1 VADRYLEDYLPGT
14 TSEHGPILVDR
25 NEVLEF
31 AGRYDPQA
39 FHVDPEAAGAGP
51 VKGLNASGWHTCAL
65 MMRVLVDEYLS
76 PASSLGSPGI
86 DELRWLLPVRP
97 GDRLTLRATVQEAR
111 VSRSDPT
118 RGILT
123 TNVELLNQAG
133 DLVLRMTAV
142 NLVRTRPADRGH

>member
-1 VADRYLEDYLPGT
+1 VADRYFEDYLPGT

-39 FHVDPEAAGAGP
+39 FHVDAEAAGAGP
-51 VKGLNASGWHTCAL
+51 FKGLIASGWHTCAL

-97 GDRLTLRATVQEAR
+97 GDRLTLRATVQETR

-118 RGILT
+118 RGILK
-123 TNVELLNQAG
+123 TNLELFNQAG

-142 NLVRTRPADRGH
+142 NLVRTRPADRGR

>member
-1 VADRYLEDYLPGT
+1 VADRYFEDYLPGT

-39 FHVDPEAAGAGP
+39 FHIDAEAAGAGP
-51 VKGLNASGWHTCAL
+51 FKGLIASGWHTCAL
-65 MMRVLVDEYLS
+65 IMRVLVDEYLS

-118 RGILT
+118 RGILK
-123 TNVELLNQAG
+123 TNVQLLNQAD
-133 DLVLRMTAV
+133 DLVFRMTAI
-142 NLVRTRPADRGH
+142 NLVRTRPADHGR

>member
-1 VADRYLEDYLPGT
+1 VSDRYFEDYVPGT

-39 FHVDPEAAGAGP
+39 FHVDAEAAGAGP
-51 VKGLNASGWHTCAL
+51 FKGLIASGWHTCAL

-97 GDRLTLRATVQEAR
+97 GDRLTLRATVQETR

-118 RGILT
+118 RGILK
-123 TNVELLNQAG
+123 TNVELFNQAG

-142 NLVRTRPADRGH
+142 NLVRTRPADRGR